1 MAVDIPQRAPKRSGI
16 PQIGCCKR
24 DKSAL
29 CPHKLHGGTE
39 DQCDTISSFFVRR
52 SVYLAFFGTLGCFG
66 SQRVEQE
73 RLAKEEQE
81 RLAREEQERL
91 AREEQERRARE
102 EQERLAREEQERLA
116 REEQERLVKE
126 EQERL
131 GREGNKASR
140 TTRKSIPGIGERYKG
155 RKRITQIN
163 FNVLAEEANSGQ
175 SSITTPQTERRTSQV
190 EDIITT
196 ASASDPQVTS
206 QRTEIHSKIKDRN
219 DWIPAGSVWV
229 DPSDTKE
236 LQRVAL
242 KYTRKMINMC
252 DKNERLVKI

>member
-1 MAVDIPQRAPKRSGI
+1 
-16 PQIGCCKR
+16 
-24 DKSAL
+24 L

-73 RLAKEEQE
+73 RLAKEEQERLAREEQERLAREEQERLVKEEQE

-219 DWIPAGSVWV
+219 NWIPAGSVWV
-229 DPSDTKE
+229 DPLDTKE

-242 KYTRKMINMC
+242 KYTRKIINMC
-252 DKNERLVKI
+252 NKNKRLVKI

>member
-73 RLAKEEQE
+73 RLAKEEQD
-81 RLAREEQERL
+81 
-91 AREEQERRARE
+91 
-102 EQERLAREEQERLA
+102 RLAREEQERLA